1 MVSIVDSM
9 ENIKQTLKAKP
20 RQILYP
26 AGLVALVGIGWF
38 AFTLHYNDLQN
49 RYIRSYDDANPG
61 MVYSPGW
68 ETLIDKKALDRSVHL
83 SNNIG
88 ETANYVFSQDPS
100 ELVIIYPTG
109 PDFGTITVSIDHEI
123 IGSIDQNE
131 KAPQSQQQW
140 KSKEG
145 ISAGV
150 HTLTLT
156 HTSGNIV
163 AFDAVFLNLQR
174 ANKGLYIEWRTA
186 RWVIV
191 WGLLVLLAAGYPLY
205 EDIIKKVQQKKGVV
219 REMIIAS
226 PTQNSRRN
234 TILLAVV
241 CVLVIAWQSTFTVVG
256 SKKFD
261 TTYNLNPYPDGISR
275 MANFFYF
282 YYYFSLFPVSYPDQ
296 EVLERITDKE
306 DAIEFLEVHGKEL
319 TNQLSNV
326 IGIGD
331 FGRIWLFYPTVLLK
345 GDTSNVSANYYNQWL
360 FTFALIGILLA
371 TWWADR
377 FALGIFLVAFLGSH
391 PFQIFQVYAFG
402 RQIFSLPISI
412 ALLLLGLH
420 LPLIL
425 DKETSKVYHWALPV
439 ITGVILGTAILIR
452 VEIAPIILS
461 IPFIYLLAV
470 NIRWRNKIA
479 LCLLLVLSFW
489 LVKSAWTTYFVN
501 KFDQAIEF
509 VKEEG
514 GKPWNGPK
522 RVTHDLWTVLWGGLG
537 DYDTKYGYAFAD
549 LAIYNYIEHAL
560 PKYHLTE
567 EEAKI
572 ATNIQHLTLHPKY
585 EQAIRDKVLADIFR
599 DPLWYLDIL
608 AKRIQRIM
616 VEVAPVRLAIGVHW
630 IILPFTGLLLIPA
643 LLGLVLIRH
652 WPYLKLLLFPLPL
665 ASVAFFAFSGWKN
678 TYYSIFLQVLA
689 AICCA
694 LLWEV
699 ILRSLHIL
707 IMRYRERTKRS

>member
-1 MVSIVDSM
+1 M
-9 ENIKQTLKAKP
+9 EVIKPFKANSK
-20 RQILYP
+20 RIFISV
-26 AGLVALVGIGWF
+26 ALVALIGSAWF
-38 AFTLHYNDLQN
+38 AFYRHYNNPQN
-49 RYIRSYDDANPG
+49 RYIRNYNDTNPG
-61 MVYSPGW
+61 MIYSGDW
-68 ETLIDKKALDRSVHL
+68 KTVANEKALDGTIHSSSTVGDTV
-83 SNNIG
+83 S
-88 ETANYVFSQDPS
+88 YVFSQDPS
-100 ELVIIYPTG
+100 KLVIIYPTG
-109 PDFGTITVSIDHEI
+109 PDFGKITVYIDHEI
-123 IGSIDQNE
+123 MGSIDQNE
-131 KAPQSQQQW
+131 KEPQWQKQW
-140 KSKEG
+140 ISKKR
-145 ISAGV
+145 ILAGV

-156 HTSGNIV
+156 HTSGKTV
-163 AFDAVFLNLQR
+163 AFDAFLLDLKR
-174 ANKGLYIEWRTA
+174 ANTGIYTEWRTT
-186 RWVIV
+186 RWIAIWV
-191 WGLLVLLAAGYPLY
+191 LLVLLAVSWPIYDL
-205 EDIIKKVQQKKGVV
+205 IRQKNRQAEERTG
-219 REMIIAS
+219 IAIHA
-226 PTQNSRRN
+226 PTPQANRCNS
-234 TILLAVV
+234 IFLAVV

-261 TTYNLNPYPDGISR
+261 AAYDLNPHPDGISQ
-275 MANFFYF
+275 MPKFFYF
-282 YYYFSLFPVSYPDQ
+282 YYFFSLFPVSYPD
-296 EVLERITDKE
+296 LEILEKVTDKK
-306 DAIEFLEVHGKEL
+306 DAIQFLQEHGKEL
-319 TNQLSNV
+319 TNSLSNE
-326 IGIGD
+326 IATGD

-345 GDTSNVSANYYNQWL
+345 GDTSNVSANYFNQWL
-360 FTFALIGILLA
+360 FIFALVGILLA
-371 TWWADR
+371 AWWADR

-402 RQIFSLPISI
+402 RQVFSLPISI

-439 ITGVILGTAILIR
+439 ITGVILGTAILVR
-452 VEIAPIILS
+452 AEIAPIILS
-461 IPFIYLLAV
+461 VPFIYLLAA

-479 LCLLLVLSFW
+479 LCLLLVISFW

-514 GKPWNGPK
+514 GNPWSGPK

-549 LAIYNYIEHAL
+549 LAILNYIEHAL

-572 ATNIQHLTLHPKY
+572 ATNIQHLTFHPKS

-630 IILPFTGLLLIPA
+630 IKLPLPGMLLIPA
-643 LLGLVLIRH
+643 LLGLALIRH

-689 AICCA
+689 AIGCA

>member
-1 MVSIVDSM
+1 M
-9 ENIKQTLKAKP
+9 EIIKQSFKVNSKRIFISVSL
-20 RQILYP
+20 IVLI
-26 AGLVALVGIGWF
+26 GIAWF
-38 AFTLHYNDLQN
+38 VFYRHYNRSQN

-61 MVYSPGW
+61 MIYSTGW
-68 ETLIDKKALDRSVHL
+68 ETIADEKALGGTMHSSSMVGNTV
-83 SNNIG
+83 SYI
-88 ETANYVFSQDPS
+88 FSQDPS
-100 ELVIIYPTG
+100 KLIIIYPTG
-109 PDFGTITVSIDHEI
+109 PDYGTITVSIDDEI

-131 KAPQSQQQW
+131 KTPQSQQQW
-140 KSKEG
+140 KSKKR

-163 AFDAVFLNLQR
+163 AFDAVLLNPYR
-174 ANKGLYIEWRTA
+174 ANIGLYIEWSTA
-186 RWVIV
+186 RWIIV
-191 WGLLVLLAAGYPLY
+191 WSMLVFLAAGYPLY
-205 EDIIKKVQQKKGVV
+205 RSVEKKLQKKTGNVGETSAV
-219 REMIIAS
+219 APS
-226 PTQNSRRN
+226 QNSPRSAL
-234 TILLAVV
+234 LLAVV
-241 CVLVIAWQSTFTVVG
+241 CVLTIAWQSTFTVVG
-256 SKKFD
+256 LNKFD
-261 TTYNLNPYPDGISR
+261 ATYDLNPRPDGISR

-282 YYYFSLFPVSYPDQ
+282 FYYFSLFPVSHPDTAS
-296 EVLERITDKE
+296 LESIIDQK
-306 DAIEFLEVHGKEL
+306 DAINFLQEHGKEL
-319 TNQLSNV
+319 TNQLSNE
-326 IGIGD
+326 IATGD

-345 GDTSNVSANYYNQWL
+345 GDTSNVSANYFNQWL

-377 FALGIFLVAFLGSH
+377 FALGVFLVAFLGSH

-412 ALLLLGLH
+412 ALIVMGLH

-425 DKETSKVYHWALPV
+425 DKGTIKAYRWALPA
-439 ITGVILGTAILIR
+439 ITGAILGMALLIR
-452 VEIAPIILS
+452 AEITPIILS
-461 IPFIYLLAV
+461 VPFVYLFAA
-470 NIRWRNKIA
+470 NIRWRNKLA
-479 LCLLLVLSFW
+479 LCLLLLLSFW
-489 LVKSAWTTYFVN
+489 LVKTAWTTYFVN

-514 GKPWNGPK
+514 GKPWSGPK
-522 RVTHDLWTVLWGGLG
+522 RVTHDLWTVIWAGLG
-537 DYDTKYGYAFAD
+537 DFDTKYGYAFAD
-549 LAIYNYIEHAL
+549 IALYNYINKTLANY
-560 PKYHLTE
+560 PLTE
-567 EEAKI
+567 AEAAI
-572 ATNIQHLTLHPKY
+572 AAIAQNVTMHPKY
-585 EQAIRDKVLADIFR
+585 EQAVRDKVLTDIFR

-643 LLGLVLIRH
+643 LLGLALIRH

-707 IMRYRERTKRS
+707 ITRYRERTQRS